1 MIQAIA
7 SFLGMIIRVIYDLVN
22 QNYLLSILIFT
33 LLTKLIL
40 LPLTLGQIK
49 STKRL
54 QEVTPLDKKIRDKY
68 KNDQQK
74 MAEELTKLYSEYK
87 INPLGGC
94 LPLLIQFPIIIAM
107 FFIVRQ
113 PLTYIT
119 QTPHEEIVQY
129 TKDYLGKEEVDDD
142 EVKANEIIIA
152 QEQGIIDMKLF
163 GNVNLG
169 DVPSNSF
176 SKDETKR
183 VSKLTILV
191 PILSFLF
198 SLLQTKLQKN
208 SMQMS
213 EDQQE
218 MQKSM
223 NIMIPILNAFIAYT
237 WPITLGI
244 YYLFSNILG
253 VIQQEFINRVILKKD
268 NNTKEEK
275 VLTLGKGGK

>member
-7 SFLGMIIRVIYDLVN
+7 SFLGMIIRVIYNLVN
-22 QNYLLSILIFT
+22 HNYLLSILIFT

-49 STKRL
+49 STKKL
-54 QEVTPLDKKIRDKY
+54 QEITPLDQKIRDKY

-74 MAEELTKLYSEYK
+74 MAEELTKLYGEYK

-129 TKDYLGKEEVDDD
+129 TKDYLGKEEVDEN
-142 EVKANEIIIA
+142 EVKVNEIVIA
-152 QEQGIIDMKLF
+152 QEQNIIDMKLF

-169 DVPSNSF
+169 DIPSNSF
-176 SKDETKR
+176 NKDESKR
-183 VSKLTILV
+183 VSKLTLLV

-208 SMQMS
+208 STQMT

-223 NIMIPILNAFIAYT
+223 NIMLPLLNAFIAYT

-253 VIQQEFINRVILKKD
+253 VIQQEFINRVVLKKGSK
-268 NNTKEEK
+268 KEE
-275 VLTLGKGGK
+275 VLALGKGGK

>member
-7 SFLGMIIRVIYDLVN
+7 SFLGMIIRVIYNLVN

-49 STKRL
+49 LTKKL
-54 QEVTPLDKKIRDKY
+54 QEVTPLDQKIREKY

-129 TKDYLGKEEVDDD
+129 TKDYLGKEEVDEN
-142 EVKANEIIIA
+142 EVKANEIVIA
-152 QEQGIIDMKLF
+152 QEQGIINMKLF

-169 DVPSNSF
+169 DIPSNSF
-176 SKDETKR
+176 SKDEAKK
-183 VSKLTILV
+183 VSKLTLLV

-208 SMQMS
+208 STQMT

-223 NIMIPILNAFIAYT
+223 NIMLPLLNAFIAYT

-253 VIQQEFINRVILKKD
+253 VIQQEFINKVILKKG
-268 NNTKEEK
+268 NNKKEE
-275 VLTLGKGGK
+275 VLKLGKGGK

>member
-1 MIQAIA
+1 MIQAIS
-7 SFLGMIIRVIYDLVN
+7 SFLGMVIRVIYNLVN
-22 QNYLLSILIFT
+22 HNYLLSILVFT
-33 LLTKLIL
+33 FLTKLIL

-49 STKRL
+49 STRKL
-54 QEVTPLDKKIRDKY
+54 QEITPLDKKIREKY

-74 MAEELTKLYSEYK
+74 MAEELTKLYGEYK

-94 LPLLIQFPIIIAM
+94 LPILIQFPIIIAM
-107 FFIVRQ
+107 FFIVKQ

-119 QTPHEEIVQY
+119 QTPHDEIVQY
-129 TKDYLGKEEVDDD
+129 TKDYLQKEEVTEN

-152 QEQGIIDMKLF
+152 QEQNIIDMKLF

-176 SKDETKR
+176 SKDESKR
-183 VSKLTILV
+183 VSKLTLLV
-191 PILSFLF
+191 PILSFIF
-198 SLLQTKLQKN
+198 SLLQSKLQKN
-208 SMQMS
+208 STQMT

-223 NIMIPILNAFIAYT
+223 NIMLPLLSAYIAYT

-244 YYLFSNILG
+244 YYLFSNILS
-253 VIQQEFINRVILKKD
+253 IAQQEFINKVILKKG
-268 NNTKEEK
+268 NKNEE
-275 VLTLGKGGK
+275 VLKLGKGGK

>member
-7 SFLGMIIRVIYDLVN
+7 SFLGMIIRVIYNLVGH
-22 QNYLLSILIFT
+22 NYLLSILLFT

-49 STKRL
+49 STKKL
-54 QEVTPLDKKIRDKY
+54 QEVAPIDQKIRDKY

-74 MAEELTKLYSEYK
+74 MAEELTKLYGEYK

-129 TKDYLGKEEVDDD
+129 TKDYLGKEEVEDN
-142 EVKANEIIIA
+142 EVSSNEIIIA

-169 DVPSNSF
+169 DIPSNVF
-176 SKDETKR
+176 NKDETKR
-183 VSKLTILV
+183 VSKLTLLV

-198 SLLQTKLQKN
+198 SLLQNRLQKK
-208 SMQMS
+208 STQMT

-223 NIMIPILNAFIAYT
+223 NIMLPLLSAFIAYT

-244 YYLFSNILG
+244 YYLFSNIFG
-253 VIQQEFINRVILKKD
+253 VIQQELINKFVLKKND
-268 NNTKEEK
+268 KKEEK
-275 VLTLGKGGK
+275 ILTLGKGGK

>member
-7 SFLGMIIRVIYDLVN
+7 SFLGMIIRVIYNLVG
-22 QNYLLSILIFT
+22 QNYIVSILIFT
-33 LLTKLIL
+33 FLTKLIL

-49 STKRL
+49 STKKL
-54 QEVTPLDKKIRDKY
+54 QEITPLDQKIRDKY

-94 LPLLIQFPIIIAM
+94 LPILIQFPIIIAM

-129 TKDYLGKEEVDDD
+129 TKDYLEKEDVTED

-152 QEQGIIDMKLF
+152 QEQGIIDMHLF

-176 SKDETKR
+176 NKDESKR
-183 VSKLTILV
+183 VSKLTLLV
-191 PILSFLF
+191 PLLSFLF
-198 SLLQTKLQKN
+198 SFLQTKLQKN
-208 SMQMS
+208 STEMT

-223 NIMIPILNAFIAYT
+223 NIMMPLLNAFIAYT

-253 VIQQEFINRVILKKD
+253 VIQQEIINKFVLKKGKK
-268 NNTKEEK
+268 KEEI
-275 VLTLGKGGK
+275 LALGKGGK

>member
-7 SFLGMIIRVIYDLVN
+7 SFLGMIIRVIYNLVN

-49 STKRL
+49 STKKL
-54 QEVTPLDKKIRDKY
+54 QEVTPLDQKIREKY

-129 TKDYLGKEEVDDD
+129 TKDYLGKEEVDEN
-142 EVKANEIIIA
+142 EVKANEIVIA
-152 QEQGIIDMKLF
+152 QEQGIINMKLF

-169 DVPSNSF
+169 DIPSNSF
-176 SKDETKR
+176 SKDEAKK
-183 VSKLTILV
+183 VSKLTLLV

-208 SMQMS
+208 STQMT

-223 NIMIPILNAFIAYT
+223 NIMLPLLNAFIAYT

-253 VIQQEFINRVILKKD
+253 VIQQEFINKVILKKG
-268 NNTKEEK
+268 NNKKEE
-275 VLTLGKGGK
+275 VLKLGKGGK

>member
-7 SFLGMIIRVIYDLVN
+7 SFLGMIIRVIYNLVG

-33 LLTKLIL
+33 FLTKLIL

-49 STKRL
+49 STKKL
-54 QEVTPLDKKIRDKY
+54 QEITPLDQKIRDKY

-74 MAEELTKLYSEYK
+74 MTEELTKLYGEYK

-94 LPLLIQFPIIIAM
+94 LPILIQFPIIIAM

-129 TKDYLGKEEVDDD
+129 TKDYLKKEDVTED
-142 EVKANEIIIA
+142 EVKSNEIIIA
-152 QEQGIIDMKLF
+152 QEQNIIDMHLF

-176 SKDETKR
+176 NKDESKR
-183 VSKLTILV
+183 VSKLTLLV

-208 SMQMS
+208 STQMS

-223 NIMIPILNAFIAYT
+223 NIMMPLFNAFIAYT

-253 VIQQEFINRVILKKD
+253 VIQQEIINRFVLKKG
-268 NNTKEEK
+268 NKKEEI
-275 VLTLGKGGK
+275 LALGKGGK